1 MATTKKTPAK
11 KATKSTTPAKAK
23 AAPKETKAQKLA
35 ARKAAAK
42 KPQGPKAQVTAKHTS
57 KESLVGSIIGSVV
70 ATGEDRDSVQKRLL
84 KASNAQL
91 LRLAGVVET
100 VNKKFGS
107 RDKLIDAITKATKS
121 AKDKDFVA
129 KLGTYSLPRLL
140 DLATSKQRSAAAAS
154 K

>member
-1 MATTKKTPAK
+1 MATKKTPAK
-11 KATKSTTPAKAK
+11 KSPAAAASKGKAK
-23 AAPKETKAQKLA
+23 AAPKVTKTQKAA

-42 KPQGPKAQVTAKHTS
+42 KPQGPKAQLTAKHSS

-70 ATGEDRDSVQKRLL
+70 ASGEDRDAVQKRLL

-140 DLATSKQRSAAAAS
+140 DLATAKQRSAAAAS

>member
-1 MATTKKTPAK
+1 MATKKTPAK
-11 KATKSTTPAKAK
+11 KSKSAAAPKAK
-23 AAPKETKAQKLA
+23 AAPRVTKSQKTA

-42 KPQGPKAQVTAKHTS
+42 KPQGPKAQLTTKHSS

>member
-42 KPQGPKAQVTAKHTS
+42 KPQGPKAQVAAKHTS
-57 KESLVGSIIGSVV
+57 KESLVGSIIGTLVR
-70 ATGEDRDSVQKRLL
+70 GDENRDDVQKRLL

-91 LRLAGVVET
+91 LRLAGVVDT
-100 VNKKFGS
+100 VTKKYGS
-107 RDKLIDAITKATKS
+107 RDKLIAAITKATKTE
-121 AKDKDFVA
+121 KDKDYVA
-129 KLGTYSLPRLL
+129 KLGTFSLPRLL
-140 DLATSKQRSAAAAS
+140 DLATSKQRAARQ
-154 K
+154 

>member
-1 MATTKKTPAK
+1 MATKKTPAK
-11 KATKSTTPAKAK
+11 KSTSAAALKGKAK
-23 AAPKETKAQKLA
+23 AAPKVSKTEKAA